1 MCFSSKYLVLPYEPF
16 RDHISFHLLC
26 YVFFHNILPCIFKLT
41 PLKDKTWSPCERRK
55 KDLTVVSFC
64 HALFYLQTTITK
76 LLNLLYVFLVF
87 VGFCFVYFNI
97 TSMCLATKYL
107 EKDEIPNST
116 KPASLTCTCTYMG
129 VCTVFFS
136 FSSVC
141 IRNMVFSPKLLRF

>member
-76 LLNLLYVFLVF
+76 LLNLLFLWGFVLFILIYHIHVFINEIFRKGWNNKFDETCLSYMYLHLYGCLYVF
-87 VGFCFVYFNI
+87 
-97 TSMCLATKYL
+97 
-107 EKDEIPNST
+107 
-116 KPASLTCTCTYMG
+116 
-129 VCTVFFS
+129 FF
-136 FSSVC
+136 
-141 IRNMVFSPKLLRF
+141 

>member
-26 YVFFHNILPCIFKLT
+26 YVFFHNILPCIFKLRH
-41 PLKDKTWSPCERRK
+41 LKIKPDRRVKGEK

-97 TSMCLATKYL
+97 SYPCVYQRNIQKRMKYQ
-107 EKDEIPNST
+107 IR
-116 KPASLTCTCTYMG
+116 
-129 VCTVFFS
+129 
-136 FSSVC
+136 
-141 IRNMVFSPKLLRF
+141 RNMPLLHVPALKWVSVLFFLLVQCV